1 MSEHDDIKGSKTM
14 AEIIGSLGDL
24 VGMCLL
30 FNRES
35 AYYKVSGLV
44 AATTFNEITEKSSIT
59 LCHPSTGAYLVTIAM
74 DTRAD
79 LETVL
84 STCDAFVGATE
95 EKSFLLAP

>member
-1 MSEHDDIKGSKTM
+1 MSEHDDIKGRKTM
-14 AEIIGSLGDL
+14 TEIIGSFGDL

-35 AYYKVSGLV
+35 HYYKASGIVTETRLDTTAGNSALSIYKPDTGDTLV
-44 AATTFNEITEKSSIT
+44 MAISTLAALEEI
-59 LCHPSTGAYLVTIAM
+59 
-74 DTRAD
+74 
-79 LETVL
+79 L